1 MSSIRVRFIG
11 GALNGQAVWV
21 EQDCQSLKVRVAANG
36 AAMGHTLEYRRDGD
50 LLRYV
55 PDVPVAPPVAEL

>member
-21 EQDCQSLKVRVAANG
+21 EADCQSLKVRVAAKG
-36 AAMGHTLEYRRDGD
+36 TVTGHTLEYRREGD
-50 LLRYV
+50 LLRFV
-55 PDVPVAPPVAEL
+55 PDAAPPIAGA